1 MTDTGDTAGTWT
13 ITGFNYLQDLTDGT
27 SIKVK
32 FSTGPAA
39 ANQLNTLDIG
49 IASENTAITSTTK
62 VVFLEYNK
70 PLVVEENINPD
81 SYLKAG
87 DEYFLTYRLE
97 AGYVNG
103 SLVDGWIMERSND
116 AYARQL
122 FTLTGDTANTYIQAN
137 ENFYS
142 VKEVAAHGTGNT
154 TSGIS
159 SIVDNLTTDSQ
170 TDALSARQGMILY
183 SGLTGKQ
190 DTIIFTGNNATLKTI
205 NGQSLQ
211 GPGNLIIQGGE
222 GTGGTYYY
230 EGSGITISTANTI
243 SIADYTW
250 EVINNKYDKTGGTVS
265 GSVIALEEVSAHGS
279 GGTQSSVQSVIDN
292 LLSTSQTDALSANQG
307 RILNNTKQATLVSGV
322 NIKTI
327 NNQSLLGEGNITI
340 QGGGGTGGTEYN
352 AGTGITISS
361 DTISISQSTWDKIDS
376 KYDKTGGTVSGSV
389 IALEEVS
396 AHGSGNS
403 ATGISSIVDNL
414 NSTSATDALSANQG
428 RVLKNSV
435 NTKQDQLVS
444 GVNIKT
450 INGSAIT
457 GSGNL
462 TIQSGGGGTTYSAGS
477 GITISSDT
485 ISISNATWQTIN
497 NKYDKTGGTVNGDV
511 IATGNI
517 SAHGSGGTQSSV
529 QSVIDNLNSNSSTDA
544 LSAKQGKVLDGK
556 VANKQDTLVSGVNI
570 KTINGSAITGSGN
583 LVIQGGGG
591 STGGTTYYAGTN
603 IEIVDYVINVT
614 GITASSHPS
623 MTAGTANYAVS
634 AGSATSATSA
644 TNATNATYAT
654 YLGTSQSNY
663 SKSSLDTALAG
674 KLGTGDTAVN
684 SDKLDGQHASYFV
697 NTATT
702 QTISGVKT
710 FTDNIIGEKD
720 ISAHGSGGT
729 QSSVQSVIDS
739 ITTTA
744 SSITAVSAVDA
755 LSYRQGVVLNN
766 KITGLTSTKQDKLV
780 SGTNIKTINGNSILG
795 SGNLVIEGGGGSSYS
810 AGANISIQNNIISVT
825 GITANSLSQLTAGTA
840 SYAAALGTSS
850 ANYTKSSLDTA
861 LGNKL
866 GKTETAADST
876 KWGGYKIVVGS
887 IGSASDTIYFG
898 T

>member
-1 MTDTGDTAGTWT
+1 MAISFSQLNIPNTSRNKYGDYPNAYSGTTTSSASGGGGSVGGVGTTEYLTGWATDTGDTAGAWT

-32 FSTGPAA
+32 FTTGPAA

-62 VVFLEYNK
+62 VVFLENNE
-70 PLVVEENINPD
+70 PLIVGENINPD
-81 SYLKAG
+81 TYLKAG

-116 AYARQL
+116 SYARQL
-122 FTLTGDTANTYIQAN
+122 FTLTGDSANTFIQAN

-142 VKEVAAHGTGNT
+142 VKDVAAHG
-154 TSGIS
+154 SGGTQS
-159 SIVDNLTTDSQ
+159 SIQSVVDNLSTDSQ

-230 EGSGITISTANTI
+230 EGTGITINTANTI
-243 SIADYTW
+243 SVSEPTW
-250 EVINNKYDKTGGTVS
+250 NLINSKYDKTGGTVS
-265 GSVIALEEVSAHGS
+265 GSVIALQEISAYGA

-292 LLSTSQTDALSANQG
+292 LSSTSQTDALSANQG
-307 RILNNTKQATLVSGV
+307 RILNNSKQATLVSGV

-327 NNQSLLGEGNITI
+327 NGYSLLGEGNIVI

-361 DTISISQSTWDKIDS
+361 DTISISQSTWQYLDS

-389 IALEEVS
+389 IALQE
-396 AHGSGNS
+396 
-403 ATGISSIVDNL
+403 
-414 NSTSATDALSANQG
+414 
-428 RVLKNSV
+428 
-435 NTKQDQLVS
+435 
-444 GVNIKT
+444 
-450 INGSAIT
+450 
-457 GSGNL
+457 
-462 TIQSGGGGTTYSAGS
+462 
-477 GITISSDT
+477 
-485 ISISNATWQTIN
+485 
-497 NKYDKTGGTVNGDV
+497 
-511 IATGNI
+511 I
-517 SAHGSGGTQSSV
+517 SAYGAGGTQSSI
-529 QSVIDNLNSNSSTDA
+529 QSVVDNLETDSQYDA
-544 LSAKQGKVLDGK
+544 LSARQGMLLNNALTG
-556 VANKQDTLVSGVNI
+556 KQDTLVSGTNI
-570 KTINGSAITGSGN
+570 KTINGQSLVGAGN
-583 LVIQGGGG
+583 IIIQGGEG
-591 STGGTTYYAGTN
+591 TGGTTYFAGAN
-603 IEIVDYVINVT
+603 IGIVDNVISVT
-614 GITASSHPS
+614 GITGSSLPS
-623 MTAGTANYAVS
+623 LTAGTASYAV
-634 AGSATSATSA
+634 
-644 TNATNATYAT
+644 N
-654 YLGTSQSNY
+654 
-663 SKSSLDTALAG
+663 AG
-674 KLGTGDTAVN
+674 KLGNHTD
-684 SDKLDGQHASYFV
+684 DYFV

-710 FTDNIIGEKD
+710 FNENIIGMKD

-744 SSITAVSAVDA
+744 SSITAVSATDA

-766 KITGLTSTKQDKLV
+766 KITGLTSSKQDKLV
-780 SGTNIKTINGNSILG
+780 SGTNIKTINGQSLLG
-795 SGNLVIEGGGGSSYS
+795 SGNITIEGGGGGGTTYY
-810 AGANISIQNNIISVT
+810 AGANISIAGNIISVT
-825 GITANSLSQLTAGTA
+825 GITAGTHAQMTAGYA
-840 SYAAALGTSS
+840 SALGTSS
-850 ANYTKSSLDTA
+850 SNYTKATLDTA